1 MRMVTSGF
9 TLFTEVVIVANRT
22 LVSDSCNIMHLAS
35 ITGIA
40 FMYHLGSFLLGL
52 LHNFGL
58 VEHFFLNLRL
68 DLTDN
73 GREDG
78 PEFFLN

>member
-1 MRMVTSGF
+1 
-9 TLFTEVVIVANRT
+9 
-22 LVSDSCNIMHLAS
+22 MHLAS